1 MDRRF
6 EDRVAIVTGSSSGIG
21 KATAL
26 RLAGEGAAVCVVADR
41 NVDGGQATVKE
52 IRDSGGEAIFV
63 QANVA
68 RSADCQRICDETLRS
83 FGRVDV
89 LVNNAGVTRV
99 RPLEQ
104 IDEAVWETVIDVNL
118 KSAYLMSR
126 LAVADMLKRN
136 RGSIVNVSS
145 VHAVMTSAGGFAY
158 AAAKAGICGLTRA
171 AGVAYGAKGIRV
183 NCILPGTIDTSLY
196 PRTNAEVDR
205 SGWRP
210 RANEA
215 QVLKRNGSPE
225 EIAVAIAFLA
235 SDDASFI
242 NAAVLIADGG
252 LLSLL
257 KDY

>member
-1 MDRRF
+1 MNRRF

-26 RLAGEGAAVCVVADR
+26 RLAREGAAVCVVADR
-41 NVDGGQATVKE
+41 NVDGGQAAAGE
-52 IRDSGGEAIFV
+52 IRDSGGRAIFV

-68 RSADCQRICDETLRS
+68 QAADCRKVFDETLRS
-83 FGRVDV
+83 FERVDV
-89 LVNNAGVTRV
+89 LVNNAGITRV
-99 RPLEQ
+99 RALEEM
-104 IDEAVWETVIDVNL
+104 DETLWDQVIDVNL
-118 KSAYLMSR
+118 KSIYLMSR

-145 VHAVMTSAGGFAY
+145 VHAVMTNAGGFAY

-171 AGVAYGAKGIRV
+171 AGVAYGASGVRV
-183 NCILPGTIDTSLY
+183 NCILPGTIDISLY
-196 PRTNAEVDR
+196 PRTDARVDR
-205 SGWRP
+205 SAWRP

-215 QVLKRNGSPE
+215 QVLKRHGSPD
-225 EIAVAIAFLA
+225 EIASAIAFLA

-242 NAAVLIADGG
+242 NAAVLVADGG

>member
-26 RLAGEGAAVCVVADR
+26 RLAGEGASVCVSADR
-41 NVDGGQATVKE
+41 NVEGGQATAGE
-52 IRDSGGEAIFV
+52 IRDAGGRAIFV
-63 QANVA
+63 QADV
-68 RSADCQRICDETLRS
+68 SAAEDCRRIVDETLQA

-89 LVNNAGVTRV
+89 LVNNAGITRL
-99 RPLEQ
+99 RPLED
-104 IDEAVWETVIDVNL
+104 IDEALWDKVIDVNL
-118 KSAYLMSR
+118 KSMYLMTR
-126 LAVADMLKRN
+126 LVAPDMLKRG

-145 VHAVMTSAGGFAY
+145 VHAVMTCGGGIAY

-171 AGVAYGAKGIRV
+171 AGVAFGAKGIRV
-183 NCILPGTIDTSLY
+183 NCILPGTIDISLY
-196 PRTNAEVDR
+196 PPSNKDVDR
-205 SGWRP
+205 AAWRP

-215 QVLKRNGSPE
+215 QVLNRHGSPE
-225 EIAVAIAFLA
+225 EIAAAIAFLA
-235 SDDASFI
+235 SDDASFV
-242 NAAVLIADGG
+242 NAAVLVADGG